1 MGAEQDSDKQGV
13 AEDLELT
20 DAEAR
25 SVKGGVLPIEGG
37 DAGSSGFSLSTS
49 SWKMRR
55 AKKKKKKQ
63 SSSGSSAG
71 GRPV

>member
-1 MGAEQDSDKQGV
+1 MGAEQDRDTQGF
-13 AEDLELT
+13 AEDLELSE
-20 DAEAR
+20 AEAR

-37 DAGSSGFSLSTS
+37 DAGSSGFSLSAS

-55 AKKKKKKQ
+55 RAKKKNQ